1 MSAVYGRV
9 ASLRRSWYATH
20 PAARRHLARPVISVG
35 NLVVGGSGKTPVVA
49 ALSRLLLDMGERP
62 AILSRG
68 YARRNA
74 SDGVVVVSDGIEVLA
89 TVEESGDEPQ
99 MLARSLA
106 GVPVLVSSD
115 RYLAGCLAE
124 RRFGATVTVLDDGFQ
139 HLQLERT
146 IDLLLASPD
155 DLDEK
160 VLPSGRLR
168 EPLTAA
174 RAADAV
180 LVHGPPDEAQGVA
193 ARLGVGAAFTVAT
206 TYGDIERLWPV
217 RKDRPYV
224 EQDRPY
230 VEQDRPYVERDRPYG
245 KVDIPSSGRVVAVA
259 GIARPQRFF
268 AALRVR
274 GYDVANELTFRD
286 HHWFTA
292 DDVTRATATARA
304 CHADLVVTTMKD
316 AMRLESLLS
325 RSPEMDIPWGVLP
338 MHVTIESAET
348 FVAWLTDRLRGGA
361 REVQPL

>member
-1 MSAVYGRV
+1 VRSDVEDDTLRVPPSRGVSALSAIYGSL
-9 ASLRRSWYATH
+9 ASLRRSWYSTH
-20 PAARRHLARPVISVG
+20 PAARRRLARPVISVG

-49 ALSRLLLDMGERP
+49 ALSRLLVDLGERP

-74 SDGVVVVSDGIEVLA
+74 SDGVVVVSDGTKVLA
-89 TVEESGDEPQ
+89 TVDESGDEPQ
-99 MLARSLA
+99 MLARTLA

-124 RRFGATVTVLDDGFQ
+124 RRFGATVALLDDGFQ

-180 LVHGPPDEAQGVA
+180 LVHGTPEEARAVA
-193 ARLGVGAAFTVAT
+193 ARLGIAAAFNVVTR
-206 TYGDIERLWPV
+206 YGHIEAFWPV
-217 RKDRPYV
+217 RKDRASV
-224 EQDRPY
+224 E
-230 VEQDRPYVERDRPYG
+230 VE
-245 KVDIPSSGRVVAVA
+245 IPPGGRVVAVA

-268 AALRVR
+268 AALRDR
-274 GYDVANELTFRD
+274 GCYDVANELTFRD

-292 DDVTRATATARA
+292 KDVARATAAARA
-304 CHADLVVTTMKD
+304 GRAHLIVTTMKD
-316 AMRLESLLS
+316 AMRLESPVGRL
-325 RSPEMDIPWGVLP
+325 PTMDIPWGVLP
-338 MHVTIESAET
+338 MDVTIEPAGT
-348 FVAWLTDRLRGGA
+348 FVAWLTDRLRHGA
-361 REVQPL
+361 REVQRL

>member
-1 MSAVYGRV
+1 LSALSALYGRV
-9 ASLRRSWYATH
+9 ASVRRSWYSTH
-20 PAARRHLARPVISVG
+20 PAARKRLACPVISVG

-49 ALSRLLLDMGERP
+49 ALSRLLLEMGERP

-68 YARRNA
+68 YARRKA
-74 SDGVVVVSDGIEVLA
+74 SDGVVVVSDGTQVLA
-89 TVEESGDEPQ
+89 TVDDSGDEPQ

-146 IDLLLASPD
+146 ADLLLASPD

-180 LVHGPPDEAQGVA
+180 LVHGTPEDAQRVA
-193 ARLGVGAAFTVAT
+193 AALGVGAAFTIVAKH
-206 TYGDIERLWPV
+206 GDVQRLWPV
-217 RKDRPYV
+217 EKDRTHM
-224 EQDRPY
+224 E
-230 VEQDRPYVERDRPYG
+230 
-245 KVDIPSSGRVVAVA
+245 VDMPRSGRVVAVA

-268 AALRVR
+268 ATLRER
-274 GYDVANELTFRD
+274 GYEVESELTFRD

-292 DDVTRATATARA
+292 ADVKRATAAARA
-304 CHADLVVTTMKD
+304 SRADLIVTTMKD
-316 AMRLESLLS
+316 AMRLESVVALS
-325 RSPEMDIPWGVLP
+325 DDTRIPWGVLP
-338 MHVTIESAET
+338 MDVAIEPAAT
-348 FVAWLTDRLRGGA
+348 FVSWLTDRMRHGA
-361 REVQPL
+361 REVQRL